1 MKNPE
6 RRQASSGL
14 VGEQLNLI
22 DPPPFSPTYPKPSTL
37 AGEALSLLLSGRT
50 ITHPQFEGITK
61 SWRLSEPIRALRH
74 DYGWPVVTI
83 ELPAPTVDRPDRVI
97 AKYVMPQ
104 WVLQEVGA
112 AHV

>member
-1 MKNPE
+1 MKTPE
-6 RRQASSGL
+6 RRQASSGV
-14 VGEQLNLI
+14 VGEQLHLI
-22 DPPPFSPTYPKPSTL
+22 DPPPFSPTYPIRSTL

-50 ITHPQFEGITK
+50 LTHPEFEGITH

-74 DYGWPVVTI
+74 DYGWPVITI
-83 ELPAPTVDRPDRVI
+83 EIPAPTDDRPDRVI
-97 AKYVMPQ
+97 ANYVMPH